1 MKLKTLKRFLAIPV
15 MCTVIGTGAIAMAAC
30 GNSGGGSSGSDTTA
44 SGKIEITDVDGK
56 SYTFD
61 KPLEKV
67 IIQWS
72 RSAGPFMTMS
82 GLLGKDVHKY
92 IAGMDNGLA
101 EYRADMWNNYLKSI
115 PELSNIPVIGNV
127 GEDFDTEGV
136 IATGADAAIFPIG
149 LKESAQE
156 IQAKLEAAGIPVI
169 YTDYHD
175 ETRENHIKSA
185 QIMGKLF
192 GKEERAQEMI
202 DFYTEHRDNVE
213 SKVKEILK
221 NEDRTDLYI
230 EVGMGGPA
238 DFGNTYSNN
247 YMWGGIA
254 YDSGANSI
262 GDGVIENASAIDP
275 EYLLE
280 ADPDKIVFTGSYWP
294 SEPTSIRMGFEAD
307 EAQTKKLIEAYFD
320 RSGWNSLSAVQDK
333 DIHVIHHGIGREL
346 YDCVC
351 YEYFAKVCFPD
362 EFKDLDPT
370 ASLKEWYEKFLPYE
384 FSGLW
389 FYDYK

>member
-1 MKLKTLKRFLAIPV
+1 MNLSRLFAIPAT
-15 MCTVIGTGAIAMAAC
+15 CAIIAVSGLSMAAC
-30 GNSGGGSSGSDTTA
+30 SSSSGSVGSENTTA
-44 SGKIEITDVDGK
+44 AKSGKIEITDVDGK
-56 SYTFD
+56 SYSFD

-67 IIQWS
+67 VIQWS
-72 RSAGPFMTMS
+72 GSGGPFMTMS
-82 GLLGKDVHKY
+82 GLLGEDVYKY

-101 EYRADMWNNYLKSI
+101 DYRADMWSTYKAAI
-115 PELSNIPVIGNV
+115 PELENVPKIGNV
-127 GEDFDTEGV
+127 GEDFDTEAV
-136 IATGADAAIFPIG
+136 LASDVDAAIFPIG

-175 ETRENHIKSA
+175 ETRENHIKTA
-185 QIMGKLF
+185 EILGKLF
-192 GKEERAQEMI
+192 GKEDRAKEMI
-202 DFYTEHRDNVE
+202 DFYTEHRDKVE
-213 SKVKEILK
+213 SKVQELLK
-221 NEDRTDLYI
+221 TKDRPSMYI

-238 DFGNTYSNN
+238 EYGNSYSND

-254 YDSGANSI
+254 YDSGATCI
-262 GDGVIENASAIDP
+262 GDGVIETASAIDP

-280 ADPDKIVFTGSYWP
+280 ANPEKIVFTGSYWP
-294 SEPTSIRMGFEAD
+294 KESTSIRMGFEAD
-307 EAQTKKLIEAYFD
+307 EGQTKKLVEAYFD
-320 RSGWNSLSAVQDK
+320 RNGWSALDAVKNK

>member
-1 MKLKTLKRFLAIPV
+1 MKLRDLKRYFAIPV
-15 MCTVIGTGAIAMAAC
+15 MCAVIGTGAVTLAAC
-30 GNSGGGSSGSDTTA
+30 TSSGGSSSTETTA

-72 RSAGPFMTMS
+72 GSGGPFMTMS
-82 GLLGKDVHKY
+82 GLLGEDVYKY

-101 EYRADMWNNYLKSI
+101 EYRADMWNNYLKTI
-115 PELSNIPVIGNV
+115 PELANIPVVGNI

-136 IATGADAAIFPIG
+136 IATGADAAILPIG
-149 LKESAQE
+149 LKESAGE
-156 IQAKLEAAGIPVI
+156 VQAKLEAAGIPVI
-169 YTDYHD
+169 YIDYHD
-175 ETRENHIKSA
+175 ETKENHIKSA
-185 QIMGKLF
+185 EIMGKLF
-192 GKEERAQEMI
+192 GKEERAKEMV
-202 DFYTEHRDNVE
+202 DFYTEHRDKVE

-221 NEDRTDLYI
+221 SEERPEIYI

-238 DFGNTYSNN
+238 EYGNTYSNS
-247 YMWGGIA
+247 YMWGGIS
-254 YDSGANSI
+254 YDSGATNI
-262 GDGVIENASAIDP
+262 CDGIVETAAAIDP

-280 ADPDKIVFTGSYWP
+280 SNPDKIIFTGSYWP
-294 SEPTSIRMGFEAD
+294 NEPTSIRMGFEAD
-307 EAQTKKLIEAYFD
+307 ESQTKKLVEAYFD
-320 RSGWNSLSAVQDK
+320 RSGWSSLDAVKDK

-362 EFKDLDPT
+362 EFKDVDPA
-370 ASLKEWYEKFLPYE
+370 ASLKEWYDKFLPYD